1 MANQQRSKRPFGVTV
16 MVILQLFT
24 ISLLILYILIL
35 LVTIGL
41 INIPILKEMEITSLP
56 SEGEP
61 YGQLIGLT
69 IVLVYAITVAV
80 GLWRLKRWAWF
91 LLMVQL
97 GFDMTLSL
105 WSYIQGEPAY
115 FRMLTNVIYVL
126 YLNMREVQ
134 QAFGHEPA
142 RRETPWTT

>member
-1 MANQQRSKRPFGVTV
+1 MSNQQHPKRPFGVTA

-24 ISLLILYILIL
+24 ISFLILYILIL
-35 LVTIGL
+35 LATIGL
-41 INIPILKEMEITSLP
+41 IDIPMLKGIDTPALP

-61 YGQLIGLT
+61 YGQLLGLT
-69 IVLVYAITVAV
+69 IVLIYAVTVAV

-105 WSYIQGEPAY
+105 WSYAQGEPAY
-115 FRMLTNVIYVL
+115 FRMLTNVMYVL